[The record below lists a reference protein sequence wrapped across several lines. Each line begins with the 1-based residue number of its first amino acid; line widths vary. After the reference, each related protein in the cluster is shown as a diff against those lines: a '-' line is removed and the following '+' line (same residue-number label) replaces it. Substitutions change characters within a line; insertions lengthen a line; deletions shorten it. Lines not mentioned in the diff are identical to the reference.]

1 MNTPT
6 APGKSVPSRQRLM
19 ATTPMR
25 DWIRGR
31 LTGRLDY
38 PRLIEEAAFPV
49 ELAGLI
55 TDVIQRTRLWRLEKA
70 EVARELIAHFRDGLA
85 GGADPSKL
93 IADFGATAQAAKL
106 IRRAKKRNRPWAWR
120 AMIKT
125 RNACALLIVGLVA
138 LYGLLA
144 LRYFTGRPTIARDFL
159 AELNAPALA
168 VPEHDRAWP
177 LYREAF
183 FKLAPRPEGID
194 MVDGTYAAIPN
205 GDPRKEVYASYLR
218 ASGPALDQ
226 LALAVQKPHFGYI
239 MTYTPDD
246 EFDAHLARVWNVPV
260 ATVRISV
267 EPPQLLEVLV
277 PSISR
282 LRSFAR
288 LAHADAELAASDGDR
303 ERVLRDLRIQL
314 GMAGHAF
321 DNPLLISQL
330 VGVSMI
336 SYASET
342 IDILLRDH
350 PELLTEEDLAEVAH
364 RLATVYPGRVRI
376 TFQGEQ
382 AMFDDAIQRMYTDNG
397 RGDGRLAAASV
408 RDLRSVMTSALYPW
422 PDDAQTRT
430 AAGPLVMTVS
440 AGRAELSRVFRS
452 TIAAAT
458 TFAQTP
464 VWERTNSPIMDS
476 IMKFE
481 RDAIARARYW
491 PVFALLPALDH
502 IQSRA
507 DNASQQRDATL
518 TSLAIEIYRRR
529 YGRLPAALADLTPAL
544 LPAIPAD
551 QFDGNP
557 LRYLPAGD
565 NYVLYSIGVDRKD
578 DQGRAP
584 TGYNHNV
591 SGWMPPDRVKVV
603 MNDPAQSSRY
613 DGDWILFPPVTYTV
627 EPLPEPKKSP
637 PPS

>member
-1 MNTPT
+1 
-6 APGKSVPSRQRLM
+6 M

-38 PRLIEEAAFPV
+38 PRLIEEAAFPATV
-49 ELAGLI
+49 TSLI
-55 TDVIQRTRLWRLEKA
+55 TEVIRRTRLWRLEKT
-70 EVARELIAHFRDGLA
+70 EVARELIAHFRDGLG
-85 GGADPSKL
+85 GGADPAKL
-93 IADFGATAQAAKL
+93 VADFGNPAQAARL

-125 RNACALLIVGLVA
+125 RNAFAILIIGLVA

-144 LRYFTGRPTIARDFL
+144 LRYFTGRPTISRDYL

-168 VPEHDRAWP
+168 VPEQDRAWP

-183 FKLAPRPEGID
+183 FKLTPRPEGID
-194 MVDGTYAAIPN
+194 MVDGTYVAITDA
-205 GDPRKEVYASYLR
+205 DPRKEVYASYLR

-239 MTYTPDD
+239 MTYTPDE

-260 ATVRISV
+260 ATVGVST
-267 EPPQLLEVLV
+267 EPPQLLEVLL
-277 PSISR
+277 PSMSR
-282 LRSFAR
+282 LRGFAR
-288 LAHADAELAASDGDR
+288 LAHADAELAAAEGDR
-303 ERVLRDLRIQL
+303 ERVMRDLRIQL

-330 VGVSMI
+330 VGVAMI

-350 PELLTEEDLAEVAH
+350 PELLTEEDLTEAAH
-364 RLATVYPGRVRI
+364 RLAAVYRGRVRI
-376 TFQGEQ
+376 TYDGEQ
-382 AMFDDAIQRMYTDNG
+382 AMFDDAIQRLYTDNG
-397 RGDGRLAAASV
+397 RGDGRLAGASV

-440 AGRAELSRVFRS
+440 AGRAELSRAFRS
-452 TIAAAT
+452 MIAAAT

-476 IMKFE
+476 IMKYE
-481 RDAIARARYW
+481 RDGIARTRYW

-502 IQSRA
+502 IQIRA
-507 DNASQQRDATL
+507 DEASQQRDATL

-529 YGRLPAALADLTPAL
+529 HGRLPAALADLTPSL

-557 LRYLPAGD
+557 LRYVPSGD
-565 NYVLYSIGVDRKD
+565 RYVLYSIGVDRKD

-591 SGWMPPDRVKVV
+591 SSWMPVDRVEVI
-603 MNDPAQSSRY
+603 MNDPVQASRY
-613 DGDWILFPPVTYTV
+613 EGDWILFPPVTYPV

-637 PPS
+637 PAS